1 MVTEIDGGIR
11 KNEWKQLE
19 GRKEMNTKG
28 KMVDVVGSFSPL
40 NSADGPVC
48 DRSKA
53 CFSWPWRRFGELEE
67 DDFSAFG
74 DENEGDDLRSL
85 GQDIQNEDNE
95 HMVYENIEDYAQQ
108 SDNDDDIGDRD
119 DELVEEQIESIPS
132 QQASELSITKKRGPT
147 MMHGV
152 QKRCLI
158 AKDVRMSQKNMHTAG
173 PKSFARIHEEMM
185 NDDPNKEPPT
195 LAQMFERTRRRT
207 VGNKYVDTYDDTA
220 NKIEQMKNYKPSEDG
235 SAPLD
240 PFLATMGKEYDGHH
254 RLFRRGVT
262 NRLMNK
268 VNGDG
273 TSYMVPRELMD
284 SLRANAEK
292 DQLLDMRKELD
303 EDHAR
308 KMDELEEDHASK
320 KAELEAM
327 RNDIDKVVEDAM
339 QRLIEKL
346 PAGVA
351 REFLT

>member
-1 MVTEIDGGIR
+1 
-11 KNEWKQLE
+11 
-19 GRKEMNTKG
+19 
-28 KMVDVVGSFSPL
+28 
-40 NSADGPVC
+40 
-48 DRSKA
+48 
-53 CFSWPWRRFGELEE
+53 
-67 DDFSAFG
+67 
-74 DENEGDDLRSL
+74 
-85 GQDIQNEDNE
+85 
-95 HMVYENIEDYAQQ
+95 
-108 SDNDDDIGDRD
+108 
-119 DELVEEQIESIPS
+119 
-132 QQASELSITKKRGPT
+132 

-152 QKRCLI
+152 QVRNFNEREAIICNKFGQPIGPVTKEKDIVGQFSRFLGTIARTYSYAPLTYKEWRKVPHKEKMWEFVLKRCLI

-195 LAQMFERTRRRT
+195 LAQMFERTPRRI

-240 PFLATMGKEYDGHH
+240 PFLATMGKEYDGHR

-308 KMDELEEDHASK
+308 KMDELEEDHARK

>member
-1 MVTEIDGGIR
+1 
-11 KNEWKQLE
+11 
-19 GRKEMNTKG
+19 
-28 KMVDVVGSFSPL
+28 
-40 NSADGPVC
+40 
-48 DRSKA
+48 
-53 CFSWPWRRFGELEE
+53 
-67 DDFSAFG
+67 
-74 DENEGDDLRSL
+74 
-85 GQDIQNEDNE
+85 
-95 HMVYENIEDYAQQ
+95 
-108 SDNDDDIGDRD
+108 
-119 DELVEEQIESIPS
+119 
-132 QQASELSITKKRGPT
+132 
-147 MMHGV
+147 
-152 QKRCLI
+152 
-158 AKDVRMSQKNMHTAG
+158 MHTAG

-195 LAQMFERTRRRT
+195 LAQMFERTHRRT

-220 NKIEQMKNYKPSEDG
+220 NKIEQMKNYKPLEDG

-240 PFLATMGKEYDGHH
+240 PFLATMGKEYDGHR
-254 RLFRRGVT
+254 RLFGRGVT

-292 DQLLDMRKELD
+292 NQLLDMRKELD

-308 KMDELEEDHASK
+308 KMAELEENHATK